1 MTAPPPKR
9 HTSARKQELVAGL
22 VLAGL
27 VALLVALLVIIGG
40 HFLSG
45 DEAAKPSTEAVRVEQ
60 QTAAREKAAQR
71 RQVARLRAY
80 LRDNFSE
87 TTWYPAIERIE
98 LAPFLTV
105 HTTLYREYEPAQ
117 AICNA
122 VRFSGVFPGVPV
134 RVFNRDGDRIM
145 WTGDPGDQQPCDD
158 D

>member
-1 MTAPPPKR
+1 VAKSAPEVEVSR
-9 HTSARKQELVAGL
+9 SVHVGCIGVLIGL
-22 VLAGL
+22 A
-27 VALLVALLVIIGG
+27 AIVIFVG
-40 HFLSG
+40 FRSCSG
-45 DEAAKPSTEAVRVEQ
+45 DGDSNNREASEQAVARTKETEAAEARSI
-60 QTAAREKAAQR
+60 
-71 RQVARLRAY
+71 ARLRSY

-122 VRFSGVFPGVPV
+122 VRFSGEFPGVPV